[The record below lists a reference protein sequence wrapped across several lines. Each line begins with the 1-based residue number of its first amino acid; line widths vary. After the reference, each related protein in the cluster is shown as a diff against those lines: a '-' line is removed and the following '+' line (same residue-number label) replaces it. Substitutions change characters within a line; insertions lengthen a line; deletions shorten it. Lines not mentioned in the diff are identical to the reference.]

1 MKFLTR
7 TRLAVAAMGFGLAVV
22 MAGPAH
28 AKDLGVEGQIF
39 EPIEEDMRI
48 MLMRLVARQ
57 DWSQSADEL
66 KESAKNYTK
75 NLPGY
80 FLPRAEKTE
89 TVWKDVGIVVSEDIY
104 LPWVDWQTGSVF
116 EPQQKLAVEKGTYLN
131 PIAKLPAGAI
141 ERLFLFDA
149 TDPDQL
155 AFAKELMQANIPQLN
170 FMAVAGDVGAL
181 SEALNRPIYHP
192 TPTMLEKFHVTAA
205 PTLIG
210 FGRGPQQGHMA
221 ITAFKLPSDVDTV
234 KRAWF
239 GLPYQGYEPDS
250 LPDVQPETPS
260 LPNATAD
267 ARRAM
272 APLIG
277 TPVPVQPIAAPTN
290 AQSNAPTDAN
300 RNATQPADTSGE
312 SNASPADATQ
322 TQ

>member
-7 TRLAVAAMGFGLAVV
+7 TRLAVAAMGFGMAVA
-22 MAGPAH
+22 MAGPAQ
-28 AKDLGVEGQIF
+28 ATDLGVEGQIF

-57 DWSQSADEL
+57 DWSESADAL
-66 KESAKNYTK
+66 KESAQNYTK

-80 FLPRAEKTE
+80 FVPRAEKTE

-149 TDPDQL
+149 TDPEQL
-155 AFAKELMQANIPQLN
+155 SFAKELMQANIPQLN

-181 SEALNRPIYHP
+181 SEELNRPIYHP
-192 TPTMLEKFHVTAA
+192 TPTMLDKFHVTAV
-205 PTLIG
+205 PTLVG

-250 LPDVQPETPS
+250 LPDVQPDTPS
-260 LPNATAD
+260 LQNAAED
-267 ARRAM
+267 AQHAL
-272 APLIG
+272 APLVG
-277 TPVPVQPIAAPTN
+277 TPVPTAPVPTT
-290 AQSNAPTDAN
+290 ATQSNAPADAN
-300 RNATQPADTSGE
+300 QSTTQPTDDSDEATTP
-312 SNASPADATQ
+312 PADATQ
-322 TQ
+322 NQ